1 MGANALSEAALR
13 FRLVANNAATWSAA
27 VSGDP
32 TARLLHSPWRE
43 SPYPIYERLR
53 SSGPL
58 VRSKLGLVTATTHET
73 CRAVLRD
80 RSMGVRPES
89 GPDPLGELD
98 ELDLSLLKLDPP
110 DHTRLRKL
118 AAPAFRARRL
128 AALRESVE
136 SIAHDLV
143 DRATRRGEFDLMR
156 DVALPL
162 PIRVITALLDLRD
175 VDTPTLARHG
185 SALAS
190 SLDGVRGPRQ
200 LRAVRRADAAF
211 HAMFTDLMEQRRR
224 APGDDVVSDLVHAHD
239 DEQVTADEL
248 VALCRLLLVAGF
260 ETTVNLIGN
269 GTLALL
275 RHPEQWA
282 ALRDDPG
289 LAPSAVEEVLRWDGP
304 VQSSARIA
312 HETVEIGGRRL
323 RKGTLVLVLLGSAGR
338 DPAAHSDPDRFD
350 ITREE
355 SEHLAFSHGAHYCL
369 GAPLARMEGDLAFRV
384 LADWLPNLTLAGRP
398 RQRRT
403 TVLRG
408 LRTLPVASG
417 AVPAPRA

>member
-1 MGANALSEAALR
+1 MGVHALSEAALR
-13 FRLVANNAATWSAA
+13 FRLVANNAVTWSVAI
-27 VSGDP
+27 SGDP

-43 SPYPIYERLR
+43 SPYPIYDQLR

-58 VRSKLGLVTATTHET
+58 VRSKLGLFAATTHET
-73 CRAVLRD
+73 CHAVLRD
-80 RSMGVRPES
+80 RNMGVRPEA
-89 GPDPLGELD
+89 GTNPMEDLD
-98 ELDLSLLKLDPP
+98 ELDLSLLQLDPP
-110 DHTRLRKL
+110 DHTRLRRL

-136 SIAHDLV
+136 SIAYELV
-143 DRATRRGEFDLMR
+143 ERATRRSEFDLMR

-200 LRAVRRADAAF
+200 LRAIRRADAAF
-211 HAMFTDLMEQRRR
+211 HTMFTDLMEQRRR
-224 APGDDVVSDLVHAHD
+224 EPGDDVVSDLVHAHD
-239 DEQVTADEL
+239 DEQVTAGEL

-269 GTLALL
+269 GTLALV

-282 ALRDDPG
+282 ALRDDPE
-289 LAPSAVEEVLRWDGP
+289 LAPSAVEEVLRWDAP

-312 HETVEIGGRRL
+312 HDTVEIDGRQL

-338 DPAAHSDPDRFD
+338 DPAVHRDPDRFD
-350 ITREE
+350 ITREQ

-369 GAPLARMEGDLAFRV
+369 GAPLARMEGDMAFRA
-384 LADWLPNLTLAGRP
+384 LAERLPNLALTGRP

-417 AVPAPRA
+417 SVPAPRS